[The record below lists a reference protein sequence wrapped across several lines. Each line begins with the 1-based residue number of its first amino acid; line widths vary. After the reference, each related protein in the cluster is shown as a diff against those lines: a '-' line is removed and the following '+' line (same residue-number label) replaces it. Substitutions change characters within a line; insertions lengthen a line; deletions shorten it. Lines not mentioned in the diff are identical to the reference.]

1 MPRQP
6 PRRSRY
12 SSSQTPTVPRLPTL
26 PTLQTASLAMATRQR
41 ASLAMA
47 THHRASLQQVPT
59 LPLALVMHPTL
70 TLGVLPLRQAVYP
83 TLLTLGVLLH
93 LARGVATLLSSRAGT
108 LLLLQ
113 RRPLAVL
120 LLLPTHRQGTLFRW
134 GGKLLEFW
142 HS

>member
-1 MPRQP
+1 
-6 PRRSRY
+6 
-12 SSSQTPTVPRLPTL
+12 
-26 PTLQTASLAMATRQR
+26 
-41 ASLAMA
+41 MA
-47 THHRASLQQVPT
+47 THHRASLQQDPT

-108 LLLLQ
+108 LLLLLQ

-120 LLLPTHRQGTLFRW
+120 LLLLVLPTHRQGTLLRW
-134 GGKLLEFW
+134 GGKLLEFR